1 MKDYISEA
9 IIGLL
14 GVFGSLIT
22 YWQTKRKSNA
32 EIDQIVVNS
41 VKSITDEF
49 KDLIDLLKKD
59 SQEQREHRTNC
70 EESIESVKKKSEED
84 IRELKQEIESIKS
97 KCKHDCYR

>member
-1 MKDYISEA
+1 MKDYVSEA

-14 GVFGSLIT
+14 GVFGSLLT

-59 SQEQREHRTNC
+59 SQEQREHKSKC
-70 EESIESVKKKSEED
+70 EADIEL
-84 IRELKQEIESIKS
+84 LKNEINDIKS